1 MNKEELNKIIEETS
15 FKISQLAG
23 NLIYYIEKY
32 QKQFENNQ
40 IITINIENK
49 GAKKQC

>member
-23 NLIYYIEKY
+23 DLVSYIEKY

-40 IITINIENK
+40 IITINTQNK
-49 GAKKQC
+49 GAKKQ